1 MLQFIKSRR
10 FRNFLIVICALL
22 KGAVVAIATNSSA
35 SPVTSVIGTVFSPFQ
50 KAAAFV
56 AEKID
61 WLDARFESSSVY
73 IREIERLEYKIA
85 EYENQLIEYNDAL
98 HKLESYESML
108 GVKQENPDFEFEPA
122 MIIGTDSADM
132 FSSLILDKG
141 SNDGISAN
149 DPVIYGN
156 FVVGIVKKVHPSY
169 CVVESLI
176 NPDVNISAIDSKT
189 RETAYVTTTA
199 EYALGGYCVM
209 SGLSHTTAIS
219 PGGLI
224 LTSGIGGVYPKGLVI
239 GTVTEVGES
248 KYELSGYAVIKPG
261 AEIRALED
269 VFVITDFEGQG
280 VEEIID

>member
-1 MLQFIKSRR
+1 MLQFIKGRR

-22 KGAVVAIATNSSA
+22 TGAVIAVATNSSA

-56 AEKID
+56 AEKMD
-61 WLDARFESSSVY
+61 WLNVRFEGSSVY
-73 IREIERLEYKIA
+73 IREIERLEHKVA
-85 EYENQLIEYNDAL
+85 EYESQLIEYNDAL
-98 HKLESYESML
+98 HKLESYEAML

-122 MIIGTDSADM
+122 TIIGTDSADM

-149 DPVIYGN
+149 DPVVYGN
-156 FVVGIVKKVHPSY
+156 YVVGIVKKVHPSY

-176 NPDVNISAIDSKT
+176 NPEVNISAIDSKT
-189 RETAYVTTTA
+189 RETAFVTTTA
-199 EYALGGYCVM
+199 EYSLNGYCIM

-219 PGGLI
+219 PGALI
-224 LTSGIGGVYPKGLVI
+224 LTSGIGGLYPKGLVI

-248 KYELSGYAVIKPG
+248 EYELSGYAVIKPG
-261 AEIRALED
+261 ADIRGLED

-280 VEEIID
+280 VEEIIE

>member
-1 MLQFIKSRR
+1 MLQFIKSKR

-22 KGAVVAIATNSSA
+22 TGAVVAVATNSSA

-50 KAAAFV
+50 RAAAFV
-56 AEKID
+56 AEKMD

-73 IREIERLEYKIA
+73 IREIERLEYKVA

-98 HKLESYESML
+98 HKLESYEAML

-122 MIIGTDSADM
+122 RIIGTDSADL

-156 FVVGIVKKVHPSY
+156 YVVGIVKKVHPSY
-169 CVVESLI
+169 CVVESII
-176 NPDVNISAIDSKT
+176 NPEVNISAIDSKT

-199 EYALGGYCVM
+199 EYSLNGYCVM
-209 SGLSHTTAIS
+209 AGLSHTTAIS

-224 LTSGIGGVYPKGLVI
+224 LTSGIGGIYPKGLII

-261 AEIRALED
+261 ADIRALED

>member
-22 KGAVVAIATNSSA
+22 TGAVVAVATNSSA

-73 IREIERLEYKIA
+73 IRELERLEYKIA

-156 FVVGIVKKVHPSY
+156 YVVGIVKKVHPSY

-199 EYALGGYCVM
+199 EYSLNGYCVM

-261 AEIRALED
+261 VDVRELED